1 MSTHSFTEAHVIH
14 ELKHFLPS
22 QQALKDFIHHN
33 SLHAFQ
39 HMKFY
44 DAIFKASKIFG
55 FQVHLQLSEYREL
68 YKTGRIREDVLQMV
82 ILNKKGNTDQSGWLE
97 RLIKKDYDTKVSM
110 IQNLISENLKHLS
123 FEDLVHEETMNYMN
137 NFVKIGSDDAKKRVD
152 EIVQQKVDYVKA
164 NEKFAQEYPEM
175 TAK

>member
-1 MSTHSFTEAHVIH
+1 MRHTDATVQLPDAVTDSDNVSKAHVSFNEDH
-14 ELKHFLPS
+14 VLHDLKHYLPS

-55 FQVHLQLSEYREL
+55 FQVHLQLPEYREM

-82 ILNKKGNTDQSGWLE
+82 IANKKENVEGWKNKLLHKEYGTVTGVLYYQGPGDKHPSTVFVTDRCG
-97 RLIKKDYDTKVSM
+97 
-110 IQNLISENLKHLS
+110 
-123 FEDLVHEETMNYMN
+123 
-137 NFVKIGSDDAKKRVD
+137 DD
-152 EIVQQKVDYVKA
+152 
-164 NEKFAQEYPEM
+164 
-175 TAK
+175 

>member
-1 MSTHSFTEAHVIH
+1 MKSTLQETTIFTAQQNNGIKNIHFDEGHVLH

-55 FQVHLQLSEYREL
+55 FQVSLQLSEFRQL
-68 YKTGRIREDVLQMV
+68 YNNGRIREDVLDR
-82 ILNKKGNTDQSGWLE
+82 IIANKKGDEAIDEW
-97 RLIKKDYDTKVSM
+97 KDKLLNKHYDT
-110 IQNLISENLKHLS
+110 
-123 FEDLVHEETMNYMN
+123 
-137 NFVKIGSDDAKKRVD
+137 
-152 EIVQQKVDYVKA
+152 A
-164 NEKFAQEYPEM
+164 NEPRIGRLR
-175 TAK
+175 

>member
-1 MSTHSFTEAHVIH
+1 MSIAIEQTSPSVHFDQLVAHHHFDEAHIIH

-55 FQVHLQLSEYREL
+55 FHVHLELNEYREM

-82 ILNKKGNTDQSGWLE
+82 ITDKKGKE
-97 RLIKKDYDTKVSM
+97 
-110 IQNLISENLKHLS
+110 
-123 FEDLVHEETMNYMN
+123 VH
-137 NFVKIGSDDAKKRVD
+137 GDW
-152 EIVQQKVDYVKA
+152 
-164 NEKFAQEYPEM
+164 
-175 TAK
+175 